1 VMSGKKVR
9 WIVKKKGGK
18 YYIDYVV
25 NVPELLLRSFNRF
38 ATWILIK
45 GYDERYRKLEPL
57 ADLIAFVL
65 RNTWHRT
72 KWFDE
77 ALKIEAELLG
87 LLDRLDEKGLL

>member
-1 VMSGKKVR
+1 MKAR
-9 WIVKKKGGK
+9 WIVKKKRGK
-18 YYIDYVV
+18 YCIGYMV
-25 NVPELLLRSFNRF
+25 NVPELFMRPLNKF
-38 ATWILIK
+38 AAWVLMK

-65 RNTWHRT
+65 GNTWHRT

-77 ALKIEAELLG
+77 ALKTEAELLG